1 MLTGREDIPTN
12 GNFRAFARWYKIANY
27 AVSETDATGFPTELR
42 LTLVGPTTPTCWTS
56 GSQPITATIFPGA
69 IGVYSGTANF

>member
-27 AVSETDATGFPTELR
+27 GVSETDAAGIPTELR
-42 LTLVGPTTPTCWTS
+42 LTLVGPDTPTNWTN
-56 GSQPITATIFPGA
+56 GAPITAIIFPGA